1 MNTIWTSKDSVHSE
15 IRRHRRHAAL
25 ALTLVIAVSAAACSS
40 DASDD
45 GAAATTTTA
54 EATTT
59 TLGVTTVEV
68 TASDYGFAGVP
79 ETIAAGSTISLTTA
93 EEGEPHE
100 LLAVHLADDE
110 TRAAGELAAL
120 PEAEFNGLFSAD
132 SVATLVISLPGTTD
146 DPGVEL
152 GDGTLTEPGRYLF
165 VCTFPQGTT
174 VAEVEAA
181 AGPLAGD
188 DKHYTLG
195 MFAETTVE

>member
-1 MNTIWTSKDSVHSE
+1 MLV
-15 IRRHRRHAAL
+15 AAAVL
-25 ALTLVIAVSAAACSS
+25 AGAACSS
-40 DASDD
+40 ESGDSSDE
-45 GAAATTTTA
+45 GAAGETTTTA

-68 TASDYGFAGVP
+68 TAADYGFSGVP
-79 ETIAAGSTISLTTA
+79 EAIAAGSTVSLTTA
-93 EEGEPHE
+93 EGGEPHE
-100 LLAVHLADDE
+100 LLAVRLADDE
-110 TRAAGELAAL
+110 TRTADELAAL

-132 SVATLVISLPGTTD
+132 SVAALVIALPGTTD
-146 DPGVEL
+146 DPGVEV

-181 AGPLAGD
+181 TGPLPGD